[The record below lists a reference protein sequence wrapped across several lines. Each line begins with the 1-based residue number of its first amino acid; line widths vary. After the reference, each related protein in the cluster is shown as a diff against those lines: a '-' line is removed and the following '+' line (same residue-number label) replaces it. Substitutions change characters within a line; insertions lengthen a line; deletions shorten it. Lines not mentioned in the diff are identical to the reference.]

1 MTVQIDKTLED
12 HITACE
18 HFSSALWTCTDGIT
32 FTKTRLQTDI
42 VLAYFTLALE
52 HFSAVIVLVKAGLH
66 ASAHALLRPIHEAYI
81 RGRWLHLCATDEEL
95 SKAIVNEKFP
105 ETLEMVKQIEQSAR
119 RNETIEKTEE
129 PLDRF
134 TTYHKSA
141 WKIMNSYTHGGQKQI
156 LNRITQ
162 TDVQSNFKDEQIIA
176 GLNTA
181 VGLAL
186 LTSTAISQLLLRD
199 DIAVSI
205 YKKYQEIFK
214 E

>member
-1 MTVQIDKTLED
+1 MPLQIDKTLD
-12 HITACE
+12 GHIAACE
-18 HFSSALWTCTDGIT
+18 QFSNALWTCTDGIT
-32 FTKTRLQTDI
+32 FTKTKVQTDI

-52 HFSAVIVLVKAGLH
+52 HFSAVIVLEKAGLS

-95 SKAIVNEKFP
+95 SKAVANEKFP
-105 ETLEMVKQIEQSAR
+105 VISKMVTQIEQFTR
-119 RNETIEKTEE
+119 LNETIEKTEE
-129 PLDRF
+129 PLNRF
-134 TTYHKSA
+134 TTYHESA

-186 LTSTAISQLLLRD
+186 LTSTAISRLLSQD

-214 E
+214 K